1 MIRMINP
8 AFVILAATALWHAL
22 SAYKTGTYI
31 PPRDFSP
38 TSPAACMY
46 HFNCTSESNTRLA
59 VAFKRLEDDF
69 LSSSA
74 EVQAKKISN
83 IQVAIRT
90 KWKECGRGD
99 DIPII
104 GWNDQADHDEDFLTW
119 IPEDLAAT
127 DEEFARIHERTVL
140 AEHLLFQQSET
151 TPNTS
156 FADVNA
162 SDTDTVVNDE
172 NTPPDDQATLPE
184 DNIDPSLADDQV

>member
-1 MIRMINP
+1 
-8 AFVILAATALWHAL
+8 
-22 SAYKTGTYI
+22 
-31 PPRDFSP
+31 
-38 TSPAACMY
+38 
-46 HFNCTSESNTRLA
+46 LA
-59 VAFKRLEDDF
+59 VAFKCLEDDF

-74 EVQAKKISN
+74 EVQTKKISN
-83 IQVAIRT
+83 IQVVIRT
-90 KWKECGRGD
+90 KWKQCRCGD

-104 GWNDQADHDEDFLTW
+104 GCNVQAHHDEDFLTR

-127 DEEFARIHERTVL
+127 DNEFTRIHEHTVL
-140 AEHLLFQQSET
+140 AERLLFQESES

-172 NTPPDDQATLPE
+172 STPPDDQATLLE

>member
-1 MIRMINP
+1 M
-8 AFVILAATALWHAL
+8 
-22 SAYKTGTYI
+22 
-31 PPRDFSP
+31 
-38 TSPAACMY
+38 
-46 HFNCTSESNTRLA
+46 SESNTRLA

-90 KWKECGRGD
+90 KWKECRRGD

-140 AEHLLFQQSET
+140 AERLLFQESES

-184 DNIDPSLADDQV
+184 DNIDPSLIDDQV